1 MHQSQSVGLETKL
14 KVFLNM
20 TTYANTLPLPG
31 DIFCTFLD
39 TLVGAIR
46 GKTYYKN
53 LLGLLQKHFLQ

>member
-20 TTYANTLPLPG
+20 TTYADTLPLPG

-39 TLVGAIR
+39 TLVGAIH

-53 LLGLLQKHFLQ
+53 LLGL